1 MFHQSS
7 KQIFLGIFVALL
19 LLTMPVYAVKNFKI
33 SKYRGGH
40 QIWFEAED
48 YDERNPD
55 TDQFYPVVDA
65 DGAFGQAITRAGGSG
80 GMIRWTFD
88 ISAAD
93 GRGGTWYFWGRILNP
108 AGQSDF
114 MLVEGHPGDAEI
126 PTGPPFP
133 GGGSGEPPFV
143 NDDDRIF
150 EESVPA
156 WDWWG
161 NKEGSDKVLQ
171 DGDNTM
177 YIFHRQGNSTVFWDV
192 FMWADRRYYVPNDED
207 YRNAKIFVPNI
218 ASNPS
223 PANGAIIQDTWV
235 SLNWSP
241 GGFAASHD
249 VYFGDNFDD
258 MNAGTG
264 GTFRGNQTSNDF
276 LVGLPECPYP
286 DGLVP
291 ETTYYWRIDEVEAD
305 GVTKHKGRVWSF
317 FVPSAKPDPSA
328 VSTFHCIG
336 VYWSPQ
342 DGSSDNVCQVH
353 YRSHG
358 STGWKE
364 ALPLWYDDRGVGGY
378 PAGYRGSI
386 VNLEPGTTY

>member
-7 KQIFLGIFVALL
+7 KQILLGIFVALL
-19 LLTMPVYAVKNFKI
+19 LITTPVYAVKDFKI
-33 SKYRGGH
+33 SNYGGAN

-48 YDERNPD
+48 FDERDPAD
-55 TDQFYPVVDA
+55 FCQVVDEA
-65 DGAFGQAITRAGGSG
+65 GAFGQAVTRGGG
-80 GMIRWTFD
+80 KGRVRWTFD
-88 ISAAD
+88 ISAA
-93 GRGGTWYFWGRILNP
+93 GGKGGTWYFWGRILNP
-108 AGQSDF
+108 DDRSDF
-114 MLVEGHPGDAEI
+114 MLVEGDPGDAEI

-133 GGGSGEPPFV
+133 GGGSGEAPFV

-150 EESVPA
+150 EQSVPA
-156 WDWWG
+156 WGWWG
-161 NKEGSDKVLQ
+161 NEEGSDKVLQ
-171 DGDNTM
+171 DGENTM

-192 FMWADRRYYVPNDED
+192 FMWADRSNYVPTDED
-207 YRNAKIFVPNI
+207 YQNAKIFVLST

-223 PANGAIIQDTWV
+223 PANGAIIRDTWV

-249 VYFGDNFDD
+249 VYFGENSDD
-258 MNAGTG
+258 VNAGTG
-264 GTFRGNQTSNDF
+264 GTFRGNQTSNHF
-276 LVGLPECPYP
+276 LVGLPGCPYP

-291 ETTYYWRIDEVEAD
+291 ETTYYWRMDEVETD
-305 GVTKHKGRVWSF
+305 GVTKHKGYVWSF

-342 DGSSDNVCQVH
+342 DGSSDNVCQVL
-353 YRSHG
+353 YRSYG

-364 ALPLWYDDRGVGGY
+364 ALP
-378 PAGYRGSI
+378 PI
-386 VNLEPGTTY
+386 

>member
-7 KQIFLGIFVALL
+7 KQILLGTFVILL

-33 SKYRGGH
+33 SNFGGAR

-55 TDQFYPVVDA
+55 TDQFYPVINA
-65 DGAFGQAITRAGGSG
+65 DGAFGQAITRAGGTG

-88 ISAAD
+88 ISAAGGKG
-93 GRGGTWYFWGRILNP
+93 GRWYFWGRILNP
-108 AGQSDF
+108 DNRSDY

-133 GGGSGEPPFV
+133 GGSSGEPPFV

-156 WDWWG
+156 WGWWG
-161 NKEGSDKVLQ
+161 QQEGSYKRLQ
-171 DGDNTM
+171 DGQNSM

-192 FMWADRRYYVPNDED
+192 FMWTDRMSYEPSDKD
-207 YRNAKIFVPNI
+207 YRNAKIFVPNT

-223 PANGAIIQDTWV
+223 PANGAIIRDTWV

-249 VYFGDNFDD
+249 VYFGENFDD
-258 MNAGTG
+258 VDAGTG
-264 GTFRGNQTSNDF
+264 GTFRGNQPSNDF
-276 LVGLPECPYP
+276 LVGLPGCPYP
-286 DGLVP
+286 DGLAA
-291 ETTYYWRIDEVEAD
+291 ETIYYWRIDEVEAD
-305 GVTKHKGRVWSF
+305 GVTKHKGRVWNF

-336 VYWSPQ
+336 IYWSPQ

-353 YRSHG
+353 
-358 STGWKE
+358 
-364 ALPLWYDDRGVGGY
+364 
-378 PAGYRGSI
+378 
-386 VNLEPGTTY
+386 